1 MDPPLR
7 LREDK
12 DQPFQ
17 RGPHLD
23 LSAGDKKQVNSPE
36 GQEVR
41 WERSMAPGGGMGGA
55 LRARP
60 YSPWPDSL
68 PGTSG
73 VTAAL
78 RA

>member
-1 MDPPLR
+1 MEPPLR
-7 LREDK
+7 LGEDQ

-23 LSAGDKKQVNSPE
+23 LSAGDRKQVSPE

-41 WERSMAPGGGMGGA
+41 WESSVAPGGGVGGA

-60 YSPWPDSL
+60 YSPRPDSL
-68 PGTSG
+68 PGTSR